1 MVYWIGVLRSL
12 ILILTVPKVKLH
24 ETILILY
31 LYLVVVIMH
40 SRRSTL
46 EKVSLKNSLF
56 NFLFAL

>member
-12 ILILTVPKVKLH
+12 ILILTVPKVRLH

-56 NFLFAL
+56 NFMFAL

>member
-12 ILILTVPKVKLH
+12 ILILTAPKVKLH

-56 NFLFAL
+56 NFMFAL

>member
-56 NFLFAL
+56 NFMFAL